1 MNNSS
6 SKIAK
11 ATIFGT
17 LWAYAS
23 TYSSK
28 LMVLVST
35 TILARL
41 LAQEDFGIVGYA
53 LVIMGY
59 LDIINGLG
67 IGPALIY
74 YPRDDER
81 TNMAFWLGL
90 AVGITLFAMAWFLA
104 PLAGE
109 YFNDARA
116 VPVTRVLALSFPLSA
131 LSLVH
136 EFLLRKE
143 LAFKRKAVADF
154 VRAMGKGIISI
165 VLALLGF
172 GVWSLV
178 IGQLMGVVFSVLAY
192 WKVMPWYP
200 SCHLNFSHTRSLLTY
215 GLNIVS
221 VRALSVVSLN
231 TDFLLVG
238 RYLGAALL
246 GTYSLAFRIPEMIIG
261 QFADII
267 GQVLFPAYS
276 KMGYDSETYQKGVV
290 MTIRYVSLVTVP
302 VGLGL
307 ALVARPFVLTL
318 FTEKWE
324 NAIPVLV
331 AISLAMV
338 LDTLTYNFGDVY
350 KALGRPN
357 ILTKLAIV
365 RVIIL
370 LPALW
375 WAVTGPGTLIAVSKV
390 VVGVSV
396 IEMVTS
402 FLVGRWI
409 LHISLPMIL
418 RALRPTAI
426 GSSGMTLIVLG
437 VLALCADT
445 TPAIQL
451 VLAVLAGGTA
461 YLSIMWFFENKVI
474 VTAVTTL
481 RKGIAQRS

>member
-1 MNNSS
+1 MLANV
-6 SKIAK
+6 
-11 ATIFGT
+11 TISGAF
-17 LWAYAS
+17 WAYAS
-23 TYSSK
+23 TYTSK
-28 LMVLVST
+28 LMVFVTT

-41 LAQEDFGIVGYA
+41 LLQEDFGIVGYA

-74 YPRDDER
+74 YPADEER

-90 AVGITLFAMAWFLA
+90 SVGITLFALAWFLA
-104 PLAGE
+104 PLAGR
-109 YFNDARA
+109 YFNDVRA

-136 EFLLRKE
+136 EFLLRKN
-143 LAFKRKAVADF
+143 LAFKRKVVPDF
-154 VRAMGKGIISI
+154 VRAMSKGVVAI

-178 IGQLMGVVFSVLAY
+178 IGQLMGVFFSVIAY
-192 WKVMPWYP
+192 WRVMPWYP
-200 SCHLNFSHTRSLLTY
+200 TWRLNFSHVRSLLTY

-221 VRALSVVSLN
+221 VRALSIVSLN

-238 RYLGAALL
+238 RYLGAAPL
-246 GTYSLAFRIPEMIIG
+246 GTYTLAFRIPEMIIG

-276 KMGYDSETYQKGVV
+276 KIDYDPDVYRKGVF
-290 MTIRYVSLVTVP
+290 MTIRYVSMVTVP
-302 VGLGL
+302 IGLGL

-331 AISLAMV
+331 AISLSMA
-338 LDTLTYNFGDVY
+338 LDSLTYNFGDVY
-350 KALGRPN
+350 KALGRPS
-357 ILTKLAIV
+357 ILTKLIMI
-365 RVIIL
+365 RVVIL

-375 WAVTGPGTLIAVSKV
+375 WAVTGPGTLTAVGMV

-396 IEMVTS
+396 IEIVIS
-402 FLVGRWI
+402 FYVCRRV
-409 LHISLPMIL
+409 LHLSLGMLL

-426 GSSGMTLIVLG
+426 GSSGMALI
-437 VLALCADT
+437 
-445 TPAIQL
+445 
-451 VLAVLAGGTA
+451 VLAVLARCTDTTPVTQLLFAVAAGGTA
-461 YLSIMWFFENKVI
+461 YLSILWFFENKV
-474 VTAVTTL
+474 VDTAITIL